1 MSSQPVVAASAVA
14 HAFAVSSSLPQPQL
28 RTADST
34 APGPAEALPVNSAT
48 SATPSHAPSAPS
60 AAVPAPPAAETPLDL
75 PPDRFDDPLSDAARA
90 AKSASQWNGLLKWAR
105 GVRLAQG
112 GVGGG
117 WDFASGGY
125 HVPRDSP
132 EYWSGVQRAAEDPS
146 ASRSSRPTTITSHPV
161 DSLSDDEDSAAQE
174 NLSGRPRRK
183 AAGRSGYADLL

>member
-1 MSSQPVVAASAVA
+1 MSSQTAAPATAPA
-14 HAFAVSSSLPQPQL
+14 HALAVSPSLPQPQL

-34 APGPAEALPVNSAT
+34 VPGSAGAPPGDSALSTSPAQT
-48 SATPSHAPSAPS
+48 SYAQL
-60 AAVPAPPAAETPLDL
+60 AAVAAPPAAQTPPDV
-75 PPDRFDDPLSDAARA
+75 PPDRFNNPLSDAARA

-117 WDFASGGY
+117 WDFGSGGY
-125 HVPRDSP
+125 YVPQDSP

-146 ASRSSRPTTITSHPV
+146 AARSSRPTTITSHPV
-161 DSLSDDEDSAAQE
+161 DSLSDDEDGAAQE